1 MSVKY
6 YWCCLFIIIMMMM
19 MMMPPLSISVKSV
32 IGRYSKAKEE
42 HQQSNPASEIK
53 VIVKPISFSP

>member
-1 MSVKY
+1 
-6 YWCCLFIIIMMMM
+6 M